1 MNKTNEELAV
11 ELIQSITSNIE
22 KGFRV
27 NDIVKH
33 NAKLHTITIEVI
45 DYIIKSYENKFTI
58 DLAERKGLVDN
69 KTQELIVKVID
80 CDIKEKSKD

>member
-1 MNKTNEELAV
+1 MDKTNEELAV

-45 DYIIKSYENKFTI
+45 DYIIKSYENKFTVE
-58 DLAERKGLVDN
+58 LAERKGLVDN

-80 CDIKEKSKD
+80 YDIKDISKD